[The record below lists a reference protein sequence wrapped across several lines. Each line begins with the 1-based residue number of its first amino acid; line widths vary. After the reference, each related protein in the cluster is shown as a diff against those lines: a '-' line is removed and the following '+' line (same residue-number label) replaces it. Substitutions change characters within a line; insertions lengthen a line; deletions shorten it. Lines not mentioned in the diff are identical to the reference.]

1 MREYMTATMMRQDL
15 FCRGPRA
22 RAARVACVHA
32 PAMNQSQ
39 HGVCCVGVCEVRAA
53 GASTPPRTG
62 STRHRTARARRGG
75 RYRHIN
81 CSPAPT
87 GGPPRAAGRPRLHNS
102 HLIHIVSFG
111 ADIKL
116 RDTRAAAIASATPRR
131 STPDG
136 SVLPVARGSPRSTH
150 HASSDLRT
158 PFRTFDRTFVA
169 RVRAQPRTTV
179 IPPPPPAGRNML

>member
-81 CSPAPT
+81 CRPAPT
-87 GGPPRAAGRPRLHNS
+87 GGRRAPHGPGYII
-102 HLIHIVSFG
+102 LILFPS
-111 ADIKL
+111 
-116 RDTRAAAIASATPRR
+116 SARI
-131 STPDG
+131 
-136 SVLPVARGSPRSTH
+136 L
-150 HASSDLRT
+150 
-158 PFRTFDRTFVA
+158 
-169 RVRAQPRTTV
+169 
-179 IPPPPPAGRNML
+179 N